1 MFVLYCRLLRK
12 IFRQSVVVVCALV
25 FCVCIIQSSK
35 FMYLVSESHATVG
48 QVMSAI
54 SLLSV
59 DMLANVIPISIAISV
74 CVILLK
80 FKQSNQ
86 LIALQSFGV
95 SRHMLIKPILLM
107 SVIAC
112 AFTYSLTLYFSPI
125 ALQNF
130 KITRVQLVNNIS
142 FPKHS
147 GNLINFGGIS
157 VFADKYVGKLN
168 FNGLTI
174 VDNRQNDV
182 FRTYTAKSGSLSN
195 GVIKLNNGEMQEFN
209 KRNKRIST
217 IKFKS
222 HSYNLNDL
230 MKKLNLEL
238 TPHETHT
245 SDLIKNYSNLK
256 YKSELHNR
264 IISPLLIIILSLI
277 SMLCM
282 CIKNTSSRT
291 NSNIEIIYAIIAIIS
306 VEGVALWFSNAISR
320 QEGLIPMYYLTVISS
335 IIILAFAVNWRLRK

>member
-1 MFVLYCRLLRK
+1 
-12 IFRQSVVVVCALV
+12 
-25 FCVCIIQSSK
+25 
-35 FMYLVSESHATVG
+35 MYLVSESHATVG

-59 DMLANVIPISIAISV
+59 DMLANVLPISIAISV
-74 CVILLK
+74 CVIMLK

-86 LIALQSFGV
+86 LIAMQSFGV
-95 SRHMLIKPILLM
+95 SRSSLLKPIISM
-107 SVIAC
+107 SLIAC
-112 AFTYSLTLYFSPI
+112 AFMYSLTLYFSPI

-157 VFADKYVGKLN
+157 VFADRYVGNLN

-174 VDNRQNDV
+174 VDNRRDDV
-182 FRTYTAKSGSLSN
+182 FRTYAAKSGSLSN
-195 GVIKLNNGEMQEFN
+195 GVINLKNGQIQEFN
-209 KRNKRIST
+209 KRTKRFSS
-217 IKFKS
+217 IKFES

-230 MKKLNLEL
+230 MKKLNMEL
-238 TPHETHT
+238 TPHEMHT
-245 SDLIKNYSNLK
+245 SELIKNYSNLK
-256 YKSELHNR
+256 HKAELHNR

-282 CIKNTSSRT
+282 CIRNTSSRS
-291 NSNIEIIYAIIAIIS
+291 NSNVEIIYAILAIIS
-306 VEGVALWFSNAISR
+306 TEGVSLWFSNIIAR
-320 QEGLIPMYYLTVISS
+320 QEGLISIYYISVVS
-335 IIILAFAVNWRLRK
+335 VIILLMSAIKWRLSR